1 MRERLISVYLRL
13 MKYAMLMG
21 VLGGIASFIGS
32 PHHGLIKALIDVV
45 VGAMLLG
52 NKLPSALKDLFKITS
67 EITDEIFRNIP

>member
-21 VLGGIASFIGS
+21 VLGGIASFIGP
-32 PHHGLIKALIDVV
+32 PHHGLIKAGIGIV

-52 NKLPSALKDLFKITS
+52 NKLPLALKELRSITD
-67 EITDEIFRNIP
+67 EITDEIFPE

>member
-21 VLGGIASFIGS
+21 VLGGIASFIG
-32 PHHGLIKALIDVV
+32 PPRHGLIKAGIGIV

-52 NKLPSALKDLFKITS
+52 NRLPLAMKELRSIID
-67 EITDEIFRNIP
+67 EITDEIFPE

>member
-21 VLGGIASFIGS
+21 VLGGIASFIGP
-32 PHHGLIKALIDVV
+32 PHHGLIKAGIGIV

-52 NKLPSALKDLFKITS
+52 NKLPLALKELRKITDDIS
-67 EITDEIFRNIP
+67 EEIFKE

>member
-21 VLGGIASFIGS
+21 VLGGIASFIGPS
-32 PHHGLIKALIDVV
+32 HHGLIKAGIGIV

-52 NKLPSALKDLFKITS
+52 NKLPSALKELRNITD
-67 EITDEIFRNIP
+67 EITDEILRD

>member
-21 VLGGIASFIGS
+21 VLGGIASFIGPS
-32 PHHGLIKALIDVV
+32 HHALIKAGIGIV

-52 NKLPSALKDLFKITS
+52 NKLPLALKELRSITD
-67 EITDEIFRNIP
+67 EITDEIFPE